1 MIESVEFDTVP
12 IRGGNRMGDFDARTP
27 ELLETLSRYAGKRL
41 FVAVIG
47 SPDPDGLA
55 SAWSLRMMARCVGVT
70 MDILT
75 FEILSR
81 PDNIAFCQ
89 MLEIPFKYVDRLPR
103 VGYAGYCVVDRQNA
117 RLPIGYTRKL
127 PLVAHI
133 DHHVE
138 IPTGAMFAQQ
148 APAFGSTSSV
158 MAHHMKHMLANFELD
173 PSEVCRIATA
183 LMFGIRTDT
192 QNFLTAKSQD
202 YEASAI
208 LAPLASTELV
218 RTMVNTPV
226 GRPFINTLA
235 VALDSRE
242 SHIGLTIAYA
252 GNVAKSARDTI
263 GQTADFLIRGDK
275 TVAIIVYGVVDN
287 YIVGSMRAIDADL
300 DPFVFIDKSLS
311 IIFPFPIDC
320 GGRTFSGGFQ
330 IPLKLITDEDIET
343 TCRRI
348 NKSFFDVWSAT
359 MRGRGSRSGWN
370 KRRIS
375 RL

>member
-1 MIESVEFDTVP
+1 
-12 IRGGNRMGDFDARTP
+12 MGDFDARTP
-27 ELLETLSRYAGKRL
+27 ELLETLSRYEGKRL

-55 SAWSLRMMARCVGVT
+55 SAWALKIIARSAGVT

-117 RLPIGYTRKL
+117 RLPIGYSRKL

-148 APAFGSTSSV
+148 APSFGSTSSV
-158 MAHHMKHMLANFELD
+158 MAHHMEYMRGHYELE
-173 PSEVCRIATA
+173 PSELCRVATA

-202 YEASAI
+202 YEASAL
-208 LAPLASTELV
+208 LAPLASTELI
-218 RTMVNTPV
+218 RTLVNTPV

-235 VALDSRE
+235 VALGSRE
-242 SHIGLTIAYA
+242 SHNGLTIAFA

-263 GQTADFLIRGDK
+263 GQTADFMIRGDK

-287 YIVGSMRAIDADL
+287 YIVGSMRTIDADL
-300 DPFVFIDKSLS
+300 EPFVFIDNSLS
-311 IIFPFPIDC
+311 TIFNFPIDC

-330 IPLKLITDEDIET
+330 IPLKLITDEDIEAT
-343 TCRRI
+343 RKKI
-348 NKSFFDVWSAT
+348 GKSFFDAWDGAGRS
-359 MRGRGSRSGWN
+359 RGPRSGWTR
-370 KRRIS
+370 RRIS
-375 RL
+375 KL

>member
-1 MIESVEFDTVP
+1 MNE
-12 IRGGNRMGDFDARTP
+12 FDARTT
-27 ELLETLSRYAGKRL
+27 ELLEVLSRYQGKRL

-55 SAWSLRMMARCVGVT
+55 SAWSLKIIAKAVGVT

-89 MLEIPFKYVDRLPR
+89 MLEIPFKYVDHLPR
-103 VGYAGYCVVDRQNA
+103 VGYSGYCVVDRQNA
-117 RLPIGYTRKL
+117 RLPIGYSRKL
-127 PLVAHI
+127 ELVAHI

-148 APAFGSTSSV
+148 TPTFGSTSSV
-158 MAHHMKHMLANFELD
+158 MAHHMKYMLDHFELD
-173 PSEVCRIATA
+173 PSEACRVATA

-192 QNFLTAKSQD
+192 QNFLTAKAQD
-202 YEASAI
+202 YEAAAL
-208 LAPLASTELV
+208 LAPRASTELI

-235 VALDSRE
+235 AALGARE
-242 SHIGLTIAYA
+242 SHNGLTIAFA
-252 GNVAKSARDTI
+252 GQVAKSARDTI

-275 TVAIIVYGVVDN
+275 TTAIIVFGVVDN
-287 YIVGSMRAIDADL
+287 YIVGSLRTVDADL
-300 DPFVFIDKSLS
+300 EPFKFIEGALSRVFS
-311 IIFPFPIDC
+311 FPIDC

-330 IPLKLITDEDIET
+330 IPLKLVAEAEIDVVGH
-343 TCRRI
+343 RI
-348 NKSFFDVWSAT
+348 GESFFKVWADIIRGKRPRSAWT
-359 MRGRGSRSGWN
+359 R
-370 KRRIS
+370 RRIS
-375 RL
+375 NL

>member
-1 MIESVEFDTVP
+1 MLQCARVAVGSRPGGPIVE
-12 IRGGNRMGDFDARTP
+12 GFDARTP
-27 ELLETLSRYAGKRL
+27 ELLDVLSRYEGKRL

-55 SAWSLRMMARCVGVT
+55 SAWTLKMLARCVGVT

-89 MLEIPFKYVDRLPR
+89 MLEIPFKYVDKLPR

-148 APAFGSTSSV
+148 DPIFGSTSSM
-158 MAHHMKHMLANFELD
+158 MAYHLKYIGEHFDLD
-173 PSEVCRIATA
+173 ASEVCRSATA
-183 LMFGIRTDT
+183 LMFGVRTDT

-202 YEASAI
+202 YEAAAI
-208 LAPLASTELV
+208 LAPLASTELI
-218 RTMVNTPV
+218 RTLVNTPV

-235 VALDSRE
+235 VALGSRQTR
-242 SHIGLTIAYA
+242 SGLTIAFA
-252 GNVAKSARDTI
+252 GPVAKSARDTI

-275 TVAIIVYGVVDN
+275 TVAIIVYGVVDD
-287 YIVGSMRAIDADL
+287 YIVGSMRTIDADL
-300 DPFVFIDKSLS
+300 ETFVFIDESLS
-311 IIFPFPIDC
+311 KIFPFPIDC

-330 IPLKLITDEDIET
+330 IPLKLIPDEDISVT
-343 TCRRI
+343 KRKI
-348 NKSFFDVWSAT
+348 DDSFLKVWTSSG
-359 MRGRGSRSGWN
+359 RGRRSSSGWSR
-370 KRRIS
+370 RRIS
-375 RL
+375 TL

>member
-1 MIESVEFDTVP
+1 MAE
-12 IRGGNRMGDFDARTP
+12 FDARTP
-27 ELLETLSRYAGKRL
+27 ELLETLSKYEGKRL

-55 SAWSLRMMARCVGVT
+55 SAWAMKIMAKCVGVT

-117 RLPIGYTRKL
+117 RLPIGYSRKL
-127 PLVAHI
+127 PLIAHI

-148 APAFGSTSSV
+148 DPVFGSTSSV
-158 MAHHMKHMLANFELD
+158 MSHHMKYMLGSTFEMD
-173 PSEVCRIATA
+173 PSEVCRVATA

-192 QNFLTAKSQD
+192 QNFLTAKAQD
-202 YEASAI
+202 YEAAAI
-208 LAPLASTELV
+208 LAPLASTELI

-235 VALDSRE
+235 VALGSRE
-242 SHIGLTIAYA
+242 SHNGLTIAFA
-252 GNVAKSARDTI
+252 GTVAKSARDTI

-275 TVAIIVYGVVDN
+275 TVAIIVFGVVDN
-287 YIVGSMRAIDADL
+287 NIVGSMRTIDADL
-300 DPFVFIDKSLS
+300 EPFVFIDNALS
-311 IIFPFPIDC
+311 RVFQFPIDC

-330 IPLKLITDEDIET
+330 IPLKLMPDEDIEAG
-343 TCRRI
+343 RRQI
-348 NKSFFDVWSAT
+348 NESFFKVWADAV
-359 MRGRGSRSGWN
+359 RGKVSRSGWTR
-370 KRRIS
+370 RRIS
-375 RL
+375 SL